1 MNSLDDAVKIVGCW
15 NGLGKHVAAEDGMDI
30 SADPQA
36 MRTAIAFA
44 QSIKHSKLL
53 TAEFERISNDL
64 ADEIDYLP
72 ALEAKHVDGTMN
84 VVERNQKLSWL
95 KGNIGKD
102 EPVCR
107 ILTNAR
113 CLSEGVDVPALDA
126 AIFLNPRDSVVDV
139 VQSVGRVMRKDP
151 AGRKKYGYV
160 ILPIGIRKDTSPR
173 LRSTTTRSTAWC
185 GKCSTP
191 CALTMTALTS
201 SSPPSTSPEGQ
212 RDRQRHRRRC
222 RK

>member
-1 MNSLDDAVKIVGCW
+1 MSCTSVRVLNQRIADSGDELKLDDAVKIVGCW

-30 SADPQA
+30 SVDPQP

-64 ADEIDYLP
+64 GDQIDYLP

-95 KGNIGKD
+95 KDNIGKE

-113 CLSEGVDVPALDA
+113 CLSEGVDVPRSM
-126 AIFLNPRDSVVDV
+126 PR
-139 VQSVGRVMRKDP
+139 
-151 AGRKKYGYV
+151 
-160 ILPIGIRKDTSPR
+160 
-173 LRSTTTRSTAWC
+173 
-185 GKCSTP
+185 
-191 CALTMTALTS
+191 S
-201 SSPPSTSPEGQ
+201 S
-212 RDRQRHRRRC
+212 
-222 RK
+222 